1 MTSPVE
7 VTDSQSN
14 RPEHIVEAASSIGKS
29 KQKRILFEAIYKHK
43 KRARSVVELAQMTGL
58 GEVRVLQLGGQL
70 RADHIVDQHKKNGR
84 VAYVQRPFFQRHKR
98 KILALIDKPERKEKV
113 STKRNVGVSVRIHSP
128 KERAQPRANFITV
141 DDIDSFLKVR
151 KVRSSAKSL
160 PATMSERQF
169 NDGVKS
175 ILGET
180 GTFKDWGG
188 ETSDL
193 FSSRLV
199 LRGKRRRSAF
209 GFKGP
214 GLKVALVPSRLGKN
228 GDQMRR
234 LFSEPGDVFVI
245 QHWREIRPS
254 VIELMELYAERK
266 ARNAGRPIYYGVID
280 GHDSNRLR
288 LAYLS
293 HFRRRSTR

>member
-1 MTSPVE
+1 MTSALE

-14 RPEHIVEAASSIGKS
+14 RPEHIVGAAKAIGRS
-29 KQKRILFEAIYKHK
+29 AQKRQLFEAIYKHK
-43 KRARSVVELAQMTGL
+43 KRVRTVVELAQMTGL
-58 GEVRVLQLGGQL
+58 TEVRVLQLGGEL
-70 RADHIVDQHKKNGR
+70 RSDHIIDQQKKDGR
-84 VAYVQRPFFQRHKR
+84 VAYAQKPFFQRNKKR
-98 KILALIDKPERKEKV
+98 ILRLVGKPDRINKV
-113 STKRNVGVSVRIHSP
+113 PTKRNIAVSVRLPSTRASSAPSP
-128 KERAQPRANFITV
+128 VFITV
-141 DDIDSFLKVR
+141 DDIDSFTKVR

-160 PATMSERQF
+160 PASMTERQF
-169 NDGVKS
+169 NDGVKA
-175 ILGET
+175 IIGET

-193 FSSRLV
+193 YSSRLE
-199 LRGKRRRSAF
+199 LKGKRRRVAF

-234 LFSEPGDVFVI
+234 LFSEPAEVFII

-254 VIELMELYAERK
+254 IVELMELYAERK
-266 ARNAGRPIYYGVID
+266 ARNMGKTVYYGIID

-288 LAYLS
+288 LAYPAK
-293 HFRRRSTR
+293 FRAKRK